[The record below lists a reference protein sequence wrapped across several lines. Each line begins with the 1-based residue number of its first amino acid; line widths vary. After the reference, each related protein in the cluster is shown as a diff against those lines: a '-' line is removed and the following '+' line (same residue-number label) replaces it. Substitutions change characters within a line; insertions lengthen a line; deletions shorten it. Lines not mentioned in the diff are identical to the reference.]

1 MTEENYKYRTS
12 DLFLRNQFN
21 GVGKFDIPEIP
32 KSNFSDDTLENLL
45 LIGFDKINTDQSNYE
60 RMVHFFLYD
69 YKFENIWKKPDEYVE
84 KLKKY
89 KAILSPDF
97 SMYIEMNKTLQGQF
111 KILIITALLKRVQ
124 IRDLIIPENMA

>member
-45 LIGFDKINTDQSNYE
+45 LIGFNKINTDQSNYE
-60 RMVHFFLYD
+60 RMVHFFYMITSLKIYG
-69 YKFENIWKKPDEYVE
+69 KSLMSMWK
-84 KLKKY
+84 
-89 KAILSPDF
+89 S
-97 SMYIEMNKTLQGQF
+97 
-111 KILIITALLKRVQ
+111 
-124 IRDLIIPENMA
+124 

>member
-1 MTEENYKYRTS
+1 MLKIYRVLGKKGRITIPYEIRQRIGFRHNDVLS
-12 DLFLRNQFN
+12 FN

-84 KLKKY
+84 KLKNTKLFY
-89 KAILSPDF
+89 LLILVC
-97 SMYIEMNKTLQGQF
+97 I
-111 KILIITALLKRVQ
+111 
-124 IRDLIIPENMA
+124 

>member
-1 MTEENYKYRTS
+1 MKNTFRRLFKTEENYKYRTS
-12 DLFLRNQFN
+12 NLFLRNQFN

-69 YKFENIWKKPDEYVE
+69 YKFENIWKKPDDYVE
-84 KLKKY
+84 KLKNTKLFY
-89 KAILSPDF
+89 
-97 SMYIEMNKTLQGQF
+97 
-111 KILIITALLKRVQ
+111 LLTSVC
-124 IRDLIIPENMA
+124 I

>member
-45 LIGFDKINTDQSNYE
+45 LIGFVKINTDKVIMSVWCIFSY
-60 RMVHFFLYD
+60 MITSLKIYG
-69 YKFENIWKKPDEYVE
+69 KSLMSMWK
-84 KLKKY
+84 
-89 KAILSPDF
+89 S
-97 SMYIEMNKTLQGQF
+97 
-111 KILIITALLKRVQ
+111 
-124 IRDLIIPENMA
+124 